1 MKKEVSPAV
10 MIAIIVVA
18 LILIVGGGL
27 VATGTIGGGGQKVN
41 PADLSPEE
49 LRDDDPPRPGQPG
62 YQQRTTDPAPQ

>member
-27 VATGTIGGGGQKVN
+27 VATGSVGGGGKPVS

-49 LRDDDPPRPGQPG
+49 LRDADPPRPGQPG
-62 YQQRTTDPAPQ
+62 YQQRTTDPATQ